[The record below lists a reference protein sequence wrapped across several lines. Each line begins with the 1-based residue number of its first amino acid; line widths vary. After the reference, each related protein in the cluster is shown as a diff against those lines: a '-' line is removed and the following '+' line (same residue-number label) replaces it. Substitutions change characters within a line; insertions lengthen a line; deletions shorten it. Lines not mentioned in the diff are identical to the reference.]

1 MEYSDIL
8 NKTNSL
14 ISRSVQK
21 AVLCIKD
28 VDLDR
33 YADNNTNELAK
44 AALQLQKAYRSTGLS
59 DITLKSTGYKMIKV
73 QFNPQELTFKS
84 QPQTNGKKNG
94 SLSDDKTYAVQT
106 IMGVKL
112 IYEDIK
118 AEDAFIWEKQN
129 TLMSG
134 STKERLMASSIGMA
148 VSDRSVKKQ
157 IDGLLSLLMT
167 PAARNIAFC
176 WENTIISGV
185 LQSAEAQYTMFSTA
199 GNPIMGYIDLKI
211 AMHNGNDGSVDK
223 KYWNKAFDNLFTL
236 KNRNV
241 IENVTN
247 TIGTVNKLMEFNR

>member
-14 ISRSVQK
+14 TSGSVQK

-33 YADNNTNELAK
+33 YAGTDNNELAK

-59 DITLKSTGYKMIKV
+59 DSTLKSTGYKMIKV
-73 QFNPQELTFKS
+73 QFNPQELNFKS
-84 QPQTNGKKNG
+84 QPQTNGKKTG
-94 SLSDDKTYAVQT
+94 SLSEDKTYAVQT

-118 AEDAFIWEKQN
+118 EEDAFIWEKQS
-129 TLMSG
+129 TITSG
-134 STKERLMASSIGMA
+134 NVKDRITSSSIGMA

-157 IDGLLSLLMT
+157 IEGLLSLLMT

-176 WENTIISGV
+176 WENTIISGI

-223 KYWNKAFDNLFTL
+223 KYWNKAFDNLFTV
-236 KNRNV
+236 KNMNT

-247 TIGTVNKLMEFNR
+247 TIGTVNKLMEFNI

>member
-1 MEYSDIL
+1 
-8 NKTNSL
+8 
-14 ISRSVQK
+14 
-21 AVLCIKD
+21 
-28 VDLDR
+28 
-33 YADNNTNELAK
+33 
-44 AALQLQKAYRSTGLS
+44 
-59 DITLKSTGYKMIKV
+59 MIKV
-73 QFNPQELTFKS
+73 QFNPQELTFKT

-94 SLSDDKTYAVQT
+94 SLSEDKTYAVQT

-129 TLMSG
+129 TLTSG

-199 GNPIMGYIDLKI
+199 GNPIMGYIDLKL

-223 KYWNKAFDNLFTL
+223 KYWNKAFDKLFTL
-236 KNRNV
+236 KNRNI